1 MMKNLLYISYK
12 IEPVFYK
19 IVYMSIIASIIGIVI
34 LIIKRILKK
43 EISPKWINRIWLVF
57 LISLIIPIQ
66 FKSAISI
73 YNNIPINFEQIEN
86 ISISREEY
94 IKKSEETIEVNSTIQ
109 NKKNNNVIQDNNNNL
124 KINLLSLLPLIWLTA
139 VVSSVVACIITYF
152 VFESKIREKEIQDE
166 NFQKILNTSKEKL
179 NIKKDIKLVKQDII
193 KMPSIFGILNVRILV
208 NDNILELSDKEIEYI
223 FMHELAHYK
232 RKDNILTIFITL
244 LRCIYIFNPLIWI
257 LLNELKNDLELATDS
272 LAIENENVEIQK
284 EYSKTLVKVSA
295 INADKFLIQAMCL
308 SDSKKNLERRID
320 NVKLGGRFKKK
331 SLIIGLISIIIIALL
346 VVVLWTKSD
355 NYMSEKDIERLCN
368 KARIYTNAHVISE
381 VHSSN
386 KYDEEN
392 NLKEVYSLTNYY
404 CKGNVVYEETTGKDE
419 EGLDI
424 LNYRYI
430 NYDTNE
436 AINILSNPKKSIVL
450 MDLSNVTEQN
460 RASLFANEFIPRSE
474 FNEEDIISSTYKY
487 HGKEYLNDIEVY
499 KIEKNIKTSF
509 MEQNLIQF
517 IDKEKG
523 LLLREESQCIYIV
536 RSDGDLNESFCV
548 SNYTY
553 EFGNVT
559 EENVNRPKLEDYTEY
574 EVFNDSFPTLYY

>member
-320 NVKLGGRFKKK
+320 NVKLVGRFKRKN
-331 SLIIGLISIIIIALL
+331 LIIVLISIIIIVLL
-346 VVVLWTKSD
+346 VLVLWTRSD
-355 NYMSEKDIERLCN
+355 NYMSEKDIVKIYH
-368 KARIYTNAHVISE
+368 KASKINNVHYIKEKIEYYSRTNEKIITYE
-381 VHSSN
+381 
-386 KYDEEN
+386 D
-392 NLKEVYSLTNYY
+392 YY
-404 CKGNVVYEETTGKDE
+404 FKDDVVYKKVTNQNGEILSEE
-419 EGLDI
+419 
-424 LNYRYI
+424 YI
-430 NYDTNE
+430 DYDNNE
-436 AINILSNPKKSIVL
+436 AILIENWDSRISIF
-450 MDLSNVTEQN
+450 DISNVEEKNRISKFGITYSQKEYNTDKTNGAFEYLGIEEINEQE
-460 RASLFANEFIPRSE
+460 A
-474 FNEEDIISSTYKY
+474 YKY
-487 HGKEYLNDIEVY
+487 KTTVVDKYNNSSAIIWVDKKMGVELKEEYVITSKENENDFNNNRIE
-499 KIEKNIKTSF
+499 T
-509 MEQNLIQF
+509 
-517 IDKEKG
+517 
-523 LLLREESQCIYIV
+523 YI
-536 RSDGDLNESFCV
+536 
-548 SNYTY
+548 YTY
-553 EFGNVT
+553 EFDKVT
-559 EENVNRPKLEDYTEY
+559 DEDMKKPDLSIYEDYIIDNKVY
-574 EVFNDSFPTLYY
+574 YSLYY